1 MLSLVKSFE
10 VTGQEGGNFLTSP
23 PLAVFSPQ
31 LYPLT
36 STLGSLRVK
45 GAI

>member
-10 VTGQEGGNFLTSP
+10 ATGQEGGNFPSSP
-23 PLAVFSPQ
+23 PLAVSSAQLSPFK
-31 LYPLT
+31 